1 MGVHMKKFLIVLL
14 PISLFV
20 FSCEDNN
27 DVVDTSEGV
36 KLEWIGFGGSG
47 GSTSERV
54 WYVGTKPSIPS
65 NGVLVDNY
73 DNGWDYSYEC
83 DEIELFQ
90 SEGYFNYI
98 LSTNPNLKLTSQ
110 LDSYY
115 QMIWKE

>member
-1 MGVHMKKFLIVLL
+1 MKRLLLVLL

-36 KLEWIGFGGSG
+36 KLEWIGFGSMGS
-47 GSTSERV
+47 SSSEYV
-54 WYVGTKPSIPS
+54 WYVGTKPSFPQ
-65 NGVLVDNY
+65 NDLLGDRF

-98 LSTNPNLKLTSQ
+98 LSTNPNLNLTYQ
-110 LDSYY
+110 LDSFGGYD
-115 QMIWKE
+115 MVWKE